1 MKRMKCASIP
11 CTERPVTRLTPRVN
25 SMTAA
30 VSSSITM
37 EIGSQAMNS
46 NASTAP
52 CKASDIAGLP
62 RRCPRN
68 GNHLDG
74 RVADEFDIVV
84 NGIEYEI
91 KLPLLHGRIKR
102 RQPSAQNVGHCPPS
116 ALPRASIANSARRE
130 KQPSVARAPRVTA
143 AG

>member
-30 VSSSITM
+30 FSSSITHGDRLAGD
-37 EIGSQAMNS
+37 EFERLHRAVQGLRHRRL
-46 NASTAP
+46 AP
-52 CKASDIAGLP
+52 AVSEERK
-62 RRCPRN
+62 
-68 GNHLDG
+68 HLDG
-74 RVADEFDIVV
+74 GVADEFDIVV

-102 RQPSAQNVGHCPPS
+102 R
-116 ALPRASIANSARRE
+116 
-130 KQPSVARAPRVTA
+130 
-143 AG
+143 

>member
-1 MKRMKCASIP
+1 
-11 CTERPVTRLTPRVN
+11 
-25 SMTAA
+25 MTAA
-30 VSSSITM
+30 FSSSITI
-37 EIGSQAMNS
+37 EIGSQATNS
-46 NASTAP
+46 NAFHGAVQGLRHRRLAP
-52 CKASDIAGLP
+52 AVSEERK
-62 RRCPRN
+62 
-68 GNHLDG
+68 HLDG

-84 NGIEYEI
+84 NDIEYEI
-91 KLPLLHGRIKR
+91 ELPLLHGRIKR